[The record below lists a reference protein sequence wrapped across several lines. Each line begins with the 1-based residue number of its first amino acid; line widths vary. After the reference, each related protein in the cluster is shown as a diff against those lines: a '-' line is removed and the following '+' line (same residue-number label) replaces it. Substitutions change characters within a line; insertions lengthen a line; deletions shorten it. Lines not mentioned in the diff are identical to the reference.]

1 MRTLSG
7 WLLSLGILVVQRFL
21 SRRNYPFW
29 GGVLPVSYIGLM
41 IWVFFIKK
49 TEFETIFVVGF
60 LVLLGIWAD
69 GRIAVKKKRKKE
81 LDKITIQ
88 DL

>member
-1 MRTLSG
+1 
-7 WLLSLGILVVQRFL
+7 
-21 SRRNYPFW
+21 
-29 GGVLPVSYIGLM
+29 M